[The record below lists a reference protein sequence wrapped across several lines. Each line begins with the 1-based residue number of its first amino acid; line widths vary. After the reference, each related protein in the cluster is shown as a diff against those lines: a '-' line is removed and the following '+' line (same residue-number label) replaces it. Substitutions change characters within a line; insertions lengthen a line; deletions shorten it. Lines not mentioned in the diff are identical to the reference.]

1 AGVVRLY
8 PASRN
13 GAMKRDRVTPGIRLA
28 VFRRDAGCL
37 APQLGGSMMDCWGR
51 LTIEHVKDSLRLGK
65 RAPSDEQH
73 LVTLCSG
80 HTEPGMR
87 AGYAWNLD
95 KRNRAL
101 VREYLAKL
109 YGVAP

>member
-1 AGVVRLY
+1 MRKDPVKATVALGVF
-8 PASRN
+8 
-13 GAMKRDRVTPGIRLA
+13 KRDQ
-28 VFRRDAGCL
+28 GCI

-51 LTIEHVKDSLRLGK
+51 LTLEHVKDSLRLGK
-65 RAPSDEQH
+65 RAPSDPAH

-95 KRNRAL
+95 KRNRVL
-101 VREYLAKL
+101 VREYLVKL